1 MRISDWS
8 SDVCSSDL
16 FVIAYDHGK
25 LRTACIGPLHAF
37 LHIAAKA
44 HVAGDSCTAEVR
56 EQACRR
62 FFGRRAHGDQDNMGF
77 FFLWGIN
84 KHREPLDPRRPANA
98 RRFRPAERFDKA
110 VIAPPRQ
117 HGPLRA
123 QAVGSTPKSRVA
135 IVSQA
140 AQIGRAKSRERVWEY
155 V

>member
-62 FFGRRAHGDQDNMGF
+62 FFGRRAHGDLDKLWF
-77 FFLWGIN
+77 FFLLGIN
-84 KHREPLDPRRPANA
+84 KHSVPLDPRRQPNA
-98 RRFRPAERFDKA
+98 PLLRPVARFDM
-110 VIAPPRQ
+110 VGTPPPR
-117 HGPLRA
+117 PP
-123 QAVGSTPKSRVA
+123 SS
-135 IVSQA
+135 
-140 AQIGRAKSRERVWEY
+140 
-155 V
+155 